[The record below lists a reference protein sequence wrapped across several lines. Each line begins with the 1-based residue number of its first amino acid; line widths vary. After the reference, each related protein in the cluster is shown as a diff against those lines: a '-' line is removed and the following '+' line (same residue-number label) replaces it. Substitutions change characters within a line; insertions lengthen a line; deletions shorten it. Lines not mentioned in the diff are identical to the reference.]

1 MTAKPRVPKTIHD
14 FTQILFDTEEQ
25 TGCRNVLAED
35 FKPQPPVT
43 ICRLV
48 EDDLLR
54 ERFAFAGHKVVPADA
69 VVLTREEACRLLKA
83 MKLAF
88 DCVDERKAPQWFLDA
103 RHALQSK
110 LKAQEDGK

>member
-1 MTAKPRVPKTIHD
+1 MTVKQRVPKSVADLSAIDDLKHV
-14 FTQILFDTEEQ
+14 
-25 TGCRNVLAED
+25 GA
-35 FKPQPPVT
+35 
-43 ICRLV
+43 V
-48 EDDLLR
+48 ERFSERPHPDGIKGRFVPDDLLK
-54 ERFAFAGHKVVPADA
+54 ERFAFAGQKVVPADA